1 MNKTKTLLI
10 IVFCFLTLNA
20 FALRPVGHV
29 ILKDKIVNSLPTD
42 NRFRIAMEKYPN
54 IASWGAVG
62 PDLGYNIDL
71 TRTFKTKWK
80 RQIKN
85 SMQLADLAHYHKV
98 GTFVK
103 KLIEKAYSQND
114 ERFFAFVGGWITHIA
129 GDFASHGIYVKEEA
143 GFYIAFEGGRDI
155 HSELENLSDA
165 YLFSKYANTYCL
177 SSWEYNSEYYWQT
190 FFGIKANPKNKS
202 EKDRN
207 RELLNEMIGGNVE
220 ESFIKVYKE
229 TYELDDVKFSLVN
242 LASTYSRSIGEGL
255 GKYAGF
261 KQYTVMEA
269 LDKMLI
275 KDRKK
280 RIDSAFNVGIDRGNK
295 YLTEAVTSK
304 PTYSDSWNLDIG
316 ENGEPTY
323 IIRIDPGKSLTSRTK
338 NDLFVTLKSKD
349 GRISPEINITSKYG
363 PLKFAFYQEDTYYYS
378 FNLGGAMGELD
389 CWKLENVESAI
400 LSIRP
405 KKHQPFGNTFKFKQA
420 LIYYNGKVISIKG
433 DLNSPKLIKLKK
445 TDPIEFKI
453 KD

>member
-1 MNKTKTLLI
+1 
-10 IVFCFLTLNA
+10 
-20 FALRPVGHV
+20 
-29 ILKDKIVNSLPTD
+29 
-42 NRFRIAMEKYPN
+42 
-54 IASWGAVG
+54 
-62 PDLGYNIDL
+62 
-71 TRTFKTKWK
+71 
-80 RQIKN
+80 
-85 SMQLADLAHYHKV
+85 
-98 GTFVK
+98 
-103 KLIEKAYSQND
+103 
-114 ERFFAFVGGWITHIA
+114 
-129 GDFASHGIYVKEEA
+129 
-143 GFYIAFEGGRDI
+143 
-155 HSELENLSDA
+155 
-165 YLFSKYANTYCL
+165 
-177 SSWEYNSEYYWQT
+177 
-190 FFGIKANPKNKS
+190 
-202 EKDRN
+202 
-207 RELLNEMIGGNVE
+207 MIGGTVE
-220 ESFIKVYKE
+220 KSFIKVYKE
-229 TYELDDVKFSLVN
+229 TYELDEVKFSLVN

-280 RIDSAFNVGIDRGNK
+280 RIDSAFNVGIDYGNK
-295 YLTEAVTSK
+295 YLTEAVNSSPK
-304 PTYSDSWNLDIG
+304 YSDSWNLDIG

-400 LSIRP
+400 FSIRP
-405 KKHQPFGNTFKFKQA
+405 KKHQPFGNAFKFKRA
-420 LIYYNGKVISIKG
+420 IIYYNGKIISIKG
-433 DLNSPKLIKLKK
+433 DLKSPELIKLKK